1 MINRRNYKNI
11 CVLLALTSISCSD
24 SEGWMSSIP
33 LSNEKISFTA
43 SLQEGW
49 SGGQGSGDKSR
60 AVKPDFPGLAREQKV
75 LTTDEALSKPLYLH
89 PIETVNKTQK
99 NQGPTTR
106 GTMNMS
112 TVVDNFGVS
121 ANYIQNGSSA
131 ESEEKSL
138 FHNEKATKE
147 GSNWFVAGNKTWPL
161 DGSVS
166 FYAYAPYNDSSLSL
180 QGSNDVVKNKTIH
193 YTANT
198 VDISNQPDLIVAKS
212 ESNAFTSKAANKAVD
227 LKFSHAL
234 TAITF
239 SISADMIPGTVKSIT
254 VSGVYG
260 QGDYNLSTKEWSV
273 SSSSASA
280 SYNVPIFDGGLTV
293 GTGTVDLAHDATLMM
308 IPQDLGDDA
317 KVTINFTPTGKSA
330 VDLTFKLNGTH
341 WDPGNHVTYLL
352 STTKIINL
360 NMGSVTYP
368 QWQTAEG
375 SAFTSEKLKD
385 SYASGDE
392 LGMYIVDKNHKVVKA
407 NVQLTTT
414 DGKNWNFSSS
424 QKFTGSLSY
433 DYFLYY
439 PYQDGGLA
447 GAPKEGDVVSVNSVT
462 NQISASDFFAD
473 AIREWGESLKTNQGG
488 DVNFNSCDLQIGKGE
503 LAESSS
509 TVAFPT
515 MTHAMGLAHV
525 KLGKRNL
532 SSGVTYI
539 SKNDFGKVAPY
550 TWGGNIAY
558 ASSEVVGRKLFP
570 LAKYDYACIV
580 SPGIST
586 EFNTASGVKNAW
598 EKPLTFIPSTN
609 QVQMQEAHVADTGSG
624 KTEYYDIQLGDI
636 FFNDGSITHDL
647 KDVEKSEDHFPV
659 GIVVYLAENNDGN
672 DKWVETNTKIGEYTV
687 GGHGLVMCL
696 KTIGSTSPTNFGNNY
711 AWYSDGYI
719 DTEFVNVQS
728 RSDVLKSK
736 NQSNG
741 SGYTNTNYLI
751 DLWSSAAA
759 ATAPYQAKNYK
770 ELPVNSSKCTGW
782 FLPSAGQYYAAL
794 SQCGGI
800 SSDWEFNEYFNV
812 TTKINDM
819 LKKVSDYNYNYTVF
833 LRQGGY
839 TWTWTSSEYSFGDPL
854 YVGSSAVVV
863 DSGEDNFDA
872 SKWSGSVFFGY
883 GYDTEGAESD
893 ENPVRPFLAF

>member
-11 CVLLALTSISCSD
+11 CVLLALTTISCSD

-75 LTTDEALSKPLYLH
+75 LTTDEAFSKPLYLH

-166 FYAYAPYNDSSLSL
+166 FYAYAPYKDASLSL

-212 ESNAFTSKAANKAVD
+212 ESNAFTSKAANKAVN

-239 SISADMIPGTVKSIT
+239 SVSDDMEKGVINSIKIEGVK
-254 VSGVYG
+254 GE
-260 QGDYNLSTKEWSV
+260 GDYDLSTKEWSV
-273 SSSSASA
+273 SSSSAA
-280 SYNVPIFDGGLTV
+280 SYNVPISAGGLTV
-293 GTGTVDLAHDATLMM
+293 GTGTVDLAANATLMM
-308 IPQDLGDDA
+308 IPQTLGDDA
-317 KVTINFTPTGKSA
+317 KVTINITPTGKSA

-368 QWQTAEG
+368 KWQTAEG
-375 SAFTSEKLKD
+375 SAFTSEKLKSD
-385 SYASGDE
+385 YASDDA

-407 NVQLTTT
+407 NVLLTTT
-414 DGKNWNFSSS
+414 DGKKWNFSSL

-439 PYQDGGLA
+439 PYQAGGLA
-447 GAPKEGDVVSVNSVT
+447 GAPNEGEAVSVNSVT

-473 AIREWGESLKTNQGG
+473 AITEWGKSLKTDQGG

-525 KLGKRNL
+525 KLGKRSL

-539 SKNDFGKVAPY
+539 SKNDFGPSIEPY

-558 ASSEVVGRKLFP
+558 ASSEVAGRMLFP

-598 EKPLTFIPSTN
+598 EKPLTFTPLTN
-609 QVQMQEAHVADTGSG
+609 KVQMQEALVADTGSG
-624 KTEYYDIQLGDI
+624 KTEDYDIQLGDI

-659 GIVVYLAENNDGN
+659 GIVVYLAKNNGVDGKL
-672 DKWVETNTKIGEYTV
+672 DYWVETNTENADV

-696 KTIGSTSPTNFGNNY
+696 KTIGSTGPTNFGKNY
-711 AWYSDGYI
+711 AWYSSYTDAGLTKVTSKDLI
-719 DTEFVNVQS
+719 VN
-728 RSDVLKSK
+728 SK
-736 NQSNG
+736 NQPYG
-741 SGYTNTNYLI
+741 SGYTNTNFLVNKWGI
-751 DLWSSAAA
+751 AAA
-759 ATAPYQAKNYK
+759 AAYGAKNYK
-770 ELPVNSSKCTGW
+770 ELPAPSAKCTGW
-782 FLPSAGQYYAAL
+782 FLPSAGQYYAAM
-794 SQCGGI
+794 SQLGGGM
-800 SSDWEFNEYFNV
+800 SSDWQINQFFNNMATV
-812 TTKINDM
+812 TGKINDN
-819 LKKVSDYNYNYTVF
+819 LKKVGGSNYTEF
-833 LRQGGY
+833 FQGTN
-839 TWTWTSSEYSFGDPL
+839 TWAWTSSEYSSTGA
-854 YVGSSAVVV
+854 VSIGSGV
-863 DSGEDNFDA
+863 DVDKG
-872 SKWSGSVFFGY
+872 SGSVRFRGGHY
-883 GYDTEGAESD
+883 KTYTL
-893 ENPVRPFLAF
+893 PVRPFLAF

>member
-1 MINRRNYKNI
+1 
-11 CVLLALTSISCSD
+11 
-24 SEGWMSSIP
+24 MSGIP

-75 LTTDEALSKPLYLH
+75 LTTDEAFSKPLYLH
-89 PIETVNKTQK
+89 PIETVNKTLK

-166 FYAYAPYNDSSLSL
+166 FYAYAPYNDLSLSL

-212 ESNAFTSKAANKAVD
+212 ESNAFTSKAANKAVN

-239 SISADMIPGTVKSIT
+239 SVSDDMEKGVINSIKIEGVK
-254 VSGVYG
+254 GE
-260 QGDYNLSTKEWSV
+260 GDYDLSTKEWSV
-273 SSSSASA
+273 SSSSAA
-280 SYNVPIFDGGLTV
+280 SYNVPIPAVGLTV
-293 GTGTVDLAHDATLMM
+293 GTGTVDLAANATLMM
-308 IPQDLGDDA
+308 IPQTLGDDA
-317 KVTINFTPTGKSA
+317 KVTINITPTGKSA

-368 QWQTAEG
+368 QWQTAEDP
-375 SAFTSEKLKD
+375 AFPLEKLKSD
-385 SYASGDE
+385 YASDDA

-414 DGKNWNFSSS
+414 DGKKWNFSSL

-439 PYQDGGLA
+439 PYQAGGLA
-447 GAPKEGDVVSVNSVT
+447 GAPNEGEAVSVNSVT

-473 AIREWGESLKTNQGG
+473 AIREWGKSLKADQGG

-525 KLGKRNL
+525 KLGKRSL

-539 SKNDFGKVAPY
+539 SKNDFGPSIDPY

-558 ASSEVVGRKLFP
+558 ASSEVAGRKLFP

-598 EKPLTFIPSTN
+598 EKPLTFTPLTN
-609 QVQMQEAHVADTGSG
+609 KVQMQEALVADTGSG

-659 GIVVYLAENNDGN
+659 GIVVYLAKNNDGN
-672 DKWVETNTKIGEYTV
+672 DKWAETNTKIGEYTV

-711 AWYSDGYI
+711 AWYSGNYTDTGI
-719 DTEFVNVQS
+719 DNVQNK
-728 RSDVLKSK
+728 SDILQSK

-759 ATAPYQAKNYK
+759 AAYQAKNYK
-770 ELPVNSSKCTGW
+770 ELRVNSSKCTGW
-782 FLPSAGQYYAAL
+782 FLPSAGQYYAAM
-794 SQCGGI
+794 SQLGGGM
-800 SSDWEFNEYFNV
+800 SSDWQFNQFFNNMATV
-812 TTKINDM
+812 TGKINDN
-819 LKKVSDYNYNYTVF
+819 LKKVGGSNYTEF
-833 LRQGGY
+833 FQGTN
-839 TWTWTSSEYSFGDPL
+839 TWAWTSSEYSSTG
-854 YVGSSAVVV
+854 AVRI
-863 DSGEDNFDA
+863 DSGVDDG
-872 SKWSGSVFFGY
+872 KGSGSVRFGSY
-883 GYDTEGAESD
+883 GKTGQV
-893 ENPVRPFLAF
+893 PVRPFLAF